1 MPDDEDVDA
10 DARRVAAAA
19 TDDAAAPSLPSSPST
34 EEERLAALFS
44 CACRG
49 GRYALP
55 CALPASHP
63 LAHNKVPCQTRDD
76 LGKAMMEGGRG
87 CTDCG
92 AGTRGAERWG
102 GKREGGGGWGA
113 GGGGHTHA
121 HTLPQTL
128 SLATAASD
136 SPGQH

>member
-92 AGTRGAERWG
+92 AGNW
-102 GKREGGGGWGA
+102 A
-113 GGGGHTHA
+113 GGGGHTNA
-121 HTLPQTL
+121 HTLPKTL